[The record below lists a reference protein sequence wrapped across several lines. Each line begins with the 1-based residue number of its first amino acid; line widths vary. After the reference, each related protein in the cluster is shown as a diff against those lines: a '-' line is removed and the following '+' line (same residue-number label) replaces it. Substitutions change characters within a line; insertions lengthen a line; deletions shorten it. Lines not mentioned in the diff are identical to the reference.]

1 MWDDFELCEMV
12 SVPAPRRGYG
22 AGRKMVAFGVRR
34 PEFKSS
40 RMTLVK
46 SEATDLQRFHLR
58 VTMKMKQICDQQS
71 SLQASVTPGLVSI
84 MTSLAVGCHCH
95 LHSKLVLGKCILFVR
110 LHNVY
115 KIRTL

>member
-1 MWDDFELCEMV
+1 MWDNFELCEMV

-46 SEATDLQRFHLR
+46 SEATDLQRFHLW

-84 MTSLAVGCHCH
+84 MTSLAVGCHCPPP
-95 LHSKLVLGKCILFVR
+95 F
-110 LHNVY
+110 
-115 KIRTL
+115 